1 MDYGKAFTFVF
12 EDKKWVTKVVIGGI
26 LSLIPIV
33 NLIVIGYG
41 LKALKNVAEGAAEPL
56 PEWDDFADYFVQGL
70 MSALGGLVWAIPSI
84 ALSMV
89 MAFLDAVTRNQM
101 DPQSVA
107 APIGICLSGLACLSG
122 LYGLF
127 LGIVLPAATTKYAVT
142 GEFGAFFRFAEI
154 FKYIT
159 SNLGPYIIALL
170 LGVVAGFIAGF
181 GLVFCFVGVVFTGFW
196 AMLVGNHLLGQ
207 VYRASQTPALE
218 AQA

>member
-12 EDKKWVTKVVIGGI
+12 EDKKWVTKVLIGGI

-107 APIGICLSGLACLSG
+107 APIGICL
-122 LYGLF
+122 
-127 LGIVLPAATTKYAVT
+127 
-142 GEFGAFFRFAEI
+142 
-154 FKYIT
+154 
-159 SNLGPYIIALL
+159 
-170 LGVVAGFIAGF
+170 
-181 GLVFCFVGVVFTGFW
+181 
-196 AMLVGNHLLGQ
+196 
-207 VYRASQTPALE
+207 
-218 AQA
+218 